1 MNLLGNME
9 GVNFVDLS
17 QSSSEDEFSSF
28 GSQETDDDSV
38 IVLVEAADVSSDDE
52 NVEDVDIPDDG
63 DMVEELR

>member
-9 GVNFVDLS
+9 GVNFADLS

-38 IVLVEAADVSSDDE
+38 VFLVEASDVSSDDE
-52 NVEDVDIPDDG
+52 NVEDADVPTDG
-63 DMVEELR
+63 NILA